1 MHAGDAVLVAEVV
14 RSGLVES
21 RHRGSVVALAAD
33 GSVAFAA
40 GRTDAPMYPRSS
52 NKPVQA
58 AAMLRLGLP
67 LDGELLALAAASHS
81 GEPLHVDGVRRILAL
96 GGLDEAALRNTPGYP
111 IDPATMVDHVRK
123 GGEPS
128 SLTADCSGKHAAM
141 LLTCV
146 VNAWPTD
153 DYLDPAHPLQAAI
166 HDTVGELA
174 GGPVVHTGVD
184 GCGAPLFAVPLTGLA
199 RMFRSL
205 SLAAP
210 GTPERRVAEAIQAHP
225 EYTSG
230 TTRDEARLIRGVPG
244 LFAKGGAEAVLAAA
258 LDDGRAVAVKIDDG
272 DARARMPVMV
282 AALRRLGVT
291 APVLDELAEG
301 AVLGGGRPVGA
312 VRPAGPPW
320 ESGPGE

>member
-1 MHAGDAVLVAEVV
+1 MHAGDAVLMAEVV

-40 GRTDAPMYPRSS
+40 GRADAPMYPRSS

-81 GEPLHVDGVRRILAL
+81 GEPIHLDGVRRILAL
-96 GGLDEAALRNTPGYP
+96 GGLDESALRNTPGFP
-111 IDPATMVDHVRK
+111 IDHDTMVDYVRK
-123 GGEPS
+123 NGEPS

-146 VNAWPTD
+146 VNEWPTES
-153 DYLDPAHPLQAAI
+153 YLAPAHPLQVAI
-166 HDTVGELA
+166 HDTVGALA
-174 GGPVVHTGVD
+174 GTPVAHTGVD
-184 GCGAPLFAVPLTGLA
+184 GCGAPLFAVALVDLA

-205 SLAAP
+205 ALAP
-210 GTPERRVAEAIQAHP
+210 QGTPERRVADAIQAHP

-230 TTRDEARLIRGVPG
+230 TTRDEVRLIRGVPG

-272 DARARMPVMV
+272 DARARMPVLV
-282 AALRRLGVT
+282 AALRRLGVE
-291 APVLDELAEG
+291 APVLDELAT
-301 AVLGGGRPVGA
+301 APVLGGGHPVGTL
-312 VRPAGPPW
+312 RPAVDWPA
-320 ESGPGE
+320 